1 MRRSSCISQPV
12 GPTPCPLGKPQQV
25 IVLVQQGFVFALCKE
40 ATITRDTKH
49 HPRSEVSCW
58 HASSS
63 SAAAVAALGRA
74 VLEQGR

>member
-25 IVLVQQGFVFALCKE
+25 ILLVQQGFVFALCKE

-49 HPRSEVSCW
+49 HPRSEVS
-58 HASSS
+58 
-63 SAAAVAALGRA
+63 
-74 VLEQGR
+74 